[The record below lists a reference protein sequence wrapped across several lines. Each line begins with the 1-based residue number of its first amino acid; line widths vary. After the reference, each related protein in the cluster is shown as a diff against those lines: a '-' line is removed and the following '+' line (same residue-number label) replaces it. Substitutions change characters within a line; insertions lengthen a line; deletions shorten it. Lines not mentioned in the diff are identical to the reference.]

1 MKWLSR
7 ISSVVSPAMMRGE
20 ASYGERYTD
29 AFLGG
34 DPLPEPWFSTLTA
47 AGITVTPELAMT
59 LSAMY
64 SGVSTI
70 AMDLSTLPCQIF
82 RLLDDG
88 GKDRVK
94 PIFGAG
100 IDSNNGIGSLA
111 YMLRWQPNAY
121 QTATEFMLGM
131 IPQLLLREVAYAEQV
146 VSNTGPLAG
155 TVTAILPRHPDR
167 VRSVRLPSGRLRY
180 QLADANGQSRFVEQD
195 NMFVVRGMTGPDA
208 LKPLA
213 RIQYGAQAM
222 GTALAAQEAAGK
234 FFKSGMTAA
243 LLATYSGEMGE
254 DEEKALHGSIS
265 RYAAGVDNAFG
276 LMLVPDDVKVSNLA
290 IAPEKAQMMEQ
301 QEWGV
306 REVARLL
313 RLPGHKLGIKDSVA
327 YASQVQ
333 AALDY
338 VISCLRPI
346 AILFEQAIKRDL
358 ILIKDKYT
366 AEFKLEGLL
375 RGDFEAQANYLEK
388 FCRNRI
394 MRPSEARLILNM
406 NPDEEL
412 DGLWA
417 KDHQPGQAS
426 GSSSTPPAPSRTAS
440 GFDRTSM
447 RSLLVIYD
455 NAVRC
460 VRRERVAIERLA
472 RKHAE
477 DVEGWQ
483 SGLRD
488 FYADHAR
495 FVAQVM
501 RISMEA
507 ARAYAAQHGSVFVAQ
522 GIVSL
527 EGEAGQEWERA
538 EAEELAAL
546 SLAADDLTARGVTAA

>member
-1 MKWLSR
+1 MKWLSHL
-7 ISSVVSPAMMRGE
+7 SSVVSPASVRGA
-20 ASYGERYTD
+20 ASYGERYTE
-29 AFLGG
+29 AFWGG

-70 AMDLSTLPCQIF
+70 AMDLATLPCQIF
-82 RLLDDG
+82 RVLDG
-88 GKDRVK
+88 GGMDRIR
-94 PIFGAG
+94 PIYGDG

-121 QTATEFMLGM
+121 QTATEFMLSM

-146 VSNTGPLAG
+146 VPADGPLAG

-167 VRSVRLPSGRLRY
+167 VRGERLPDGRIRY
-180 QLADANGQSRFVEQD
+180 RIAEPNGQTRFVPQEF
-195 NMFVVRGMTGPDA
+195 MFVTRGMTFDGIS
-208 LKPLA
+208 PLA
-213 RIQYGAQAM
+213 RIQYGAQTI
-222 GTALAAQEAAGK
+222 GTALATQQAAGK

-243 LLATYSGEMGE
+243 LLATYTGEMGE
-254 DEEKALHGSIS
+254 EEEKALHASIS
-265 RYAAGVDNAFG
+265 RYAAGVDNSFG

-290 IAPEKAQMMEQ
+290 VEPEKAQMILQ

-358 ILIKDKYT
+358 IVMKDRYT
-366 AEFKLEGLL
+366 AEFKLEALL

-388 FCRNRI
+388 FCQNRI

-412 DGLWA
+412 DQLWQ
-417 KDHQPGQAS
+417 KDHQPGQAAGRAS
-426 GSSSTPPAPSRTAS
+426 RSATPSSTA
-440 GFDRTSM
+440 GVFDRAQV
-447 RSLLVIYD
+447 RCLLVIHD

-460 VRRERVAIERLA
+460 LRRERAAVERLA
-472 RKHAE
+472 RKHAD
-477 DVEGWQ
+477 DVDGWQ
-483 SGLRD
+483 KGVRD
-488 FYADHAR
+488 FYADHAQ

-501 RISMEA
+501 RVSLDV
-507 ARAYAAQHGSVFVAQ
+507 ARAYAAQHGSVFIAKGAMV
-522 GIVSL
+522 I
-527 EGEAGQEWERA
+527 EGDAGQEWERA
-538 EAEELAAL
+538 EAEELAVL
-546 SLAADDLTARGVTAA
+546 SLTADDLIARGATAA